1 MKVAA
6 RSDTRLLIV
15 EDDAA
20 LHALIARLARRQGF
34 EVESAYTGEHALSV
48 LRQSRG
54 SVDWLLADIRL
65 PGLISGWVVGSEFSL
80 THPLRPVIYISG
92 CEEDHSHRPV
102 GSLFLKKPVDV
113 YDLLSS
119 FQQMSI
125 QAALAG
131 GLGPGRALPIV
142 P

>member
-1 MKVAA
+1 MKATG
-6 RSDTRLLIV
+6 SETRLLIV
-15 EDDAA
+15 EDDEA
-20 LHALIARLARRQGF
+20 LHALIARMARRQGF
-34 EVESAYTGEHALSV
+34 EVESAYTGEQALSL
-48 LRQSRG
+48 LRNSQG
-54 SVDWLLADIRL
+54 CIDWLLADIRL

-92 CEEDHSHRPV
+92 VEGDDWRRPV
-102 GSLFLKKPVDV
+102 GSLFLQKPVDV

-131 GLGPGRALPIV
+131 GLGPARALPVI

>member
-1 MKVAA
+1 MRAA
-6 RSDTRLLIV
+6 AHNDTRLLIV
-15 EDDAA
+15 EDDVA

-48 LRQSRG
+48 LRQARG

-80 THPLRPVIYISG
+80 THPLRPVIYMSG
-92 CEEDHSHRPV
+92 VEEDHSRRPV

-142 P
+142 

>member
-1 MKVAA
+1 MRAA
-6 RSDTRLLIV
+6 ALSDTRLLIV
-15 EDDAA
+15 EDDMA

-34 EVESAYTGEHALSV
+34 EVQSAYTGEHALSV
-48 LRQSRG
+48 LRQSQG
-54 SVDWLLADIRL
+54 TVDWRLADIRL

-80 THPLRPVIYISG
+80 THPLRPVIYMSG
-92 CEEDHSHRPV
+92 VEEDDWRRPV
-102 GSLFLKKPVDV
+102 GSLFLEKPVDV

-131 GLGPGRALPIV
+131 GLGPGRALPISS
-142 P
+142 